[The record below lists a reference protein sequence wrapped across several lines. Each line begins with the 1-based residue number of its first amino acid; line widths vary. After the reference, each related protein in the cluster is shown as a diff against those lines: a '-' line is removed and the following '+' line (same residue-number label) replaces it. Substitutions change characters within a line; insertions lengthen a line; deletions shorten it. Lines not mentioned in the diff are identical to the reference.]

1 MQENDYEFAAG
12 LFSGVF
18 GNIAEICF
26 VITAVVD
33 GKHLI
38 AKTALTGSIVSSC
51 LMTFGTCLVCGG
63 IFHKQQFY
71 PLVIARLNAQLLVVS
86 LVSVTLPTAFQ
97 LFSKESSTG
106 LIAVSRGSAVVLL
119 VEFFCYL
126 WFFYH
131 THVDIAS
138 DTPSIQSALVA
149 SGLSATHAVPEL
161 TNLLNES
168 KGACSL
174 RALREGALEFHPG
187 IGNTRRPW
195 YMDALVLICAVV
207 GMVFASIFLL
217 EGVHAPTHTLHLS
230 ESFVGLIVMPLVL
243 ASVEYVSH
251 ALRCRREGIAWIV
264 DAAFGSSIRI
274 SLFVF
279 PVAIIVGW
287 ATGEVMD
294 MIFDGFQVTIIGLAI
309 FMVNHVIHNEF
320 AHWLEG
326 SMFVASFLLFAIAS
340 AYYPNEA

>member
-1 MQENDYEFAAG
+1 M
-12 LFSGVF
+12 
-18 GNIAEICF
+18 
-26 VITAVVD
+26 
-33 GKHLI
+33 
-38 AKTALTGSIVSSC
+38 
-51 LMTFGTCLVCGG
+51 
-63 IFHKQQFY
+63 
-71 PLVIARLNAQLLVVS
+71 
-86 LVSVTLPTAFQ
+86 
-97 LFSKESSTG
+97 
-106 LIAVSRGSAVVLL
+106 IAVSRGSAVVLL

-195 YMDALVLICAVV
+195 YMDVLVLICAVV

-320 AHWLEG
+320 AHWWVKTLLLLRLPTDRNNRLEG